1 MAISDEYDQCNAGIN
16 HNGLQNSSME
26 IHFHFLTYIFI
37 KYAVDVT
44 LNVLLDLWIVSY
56 HNDNLNVSKLGKI
69 NSTNQ
74 ERFQIK
80 LTRKTSGKFRCEPQD
95 VHKNHPLDHLLS
107 QLKAVHFFPF

>member
-44 LNVLLDLWIVSY
+44 LNVLLDL
-56 HNDNLNVSKLGKI
+56 
-69 NSTNQ
+69 
-74 ERFQIK
+74 
-80 LTRKTSGKFRCEPQD
+80 
-95 VHKNHPLDHLLS
+95 
-107 QLKAVHFFPF
+107 